1 MKTKRRRRQQPDPPQ
16 GQKLS
21 VPQKAAKMLEV
32 PLSAFGGI
40 PSLELT
46 GNREMTV
53 EGCKGVLEYDED
65 VVKLNL
71 GKMILQVRG
80 RDLNIKGLTDDS
92 AVLEGYFLSIE
103 FLT

>member
-1 MKTKRRRRQQPDPPQ
+1 
-16 GQKLS
+16 
-21 VPQKAAKMLEV
+21 
-32 PLSAFGGI
+32 
-40 PSLELT
+40 
-46 GNREMTV
+46 MTV

-65 VVKLNL
+65 MVKLNL

-80 RDLNIKGLTDDS
+80 RDLNIKGLTDDA

>member
-1 MKTKRRRRQQPDPPQ
+1 MKTKRRRRQSETPPE
-16 GQKLS
+16 QKLS
-21 VPQKAAKMLEV
+21 VPQKAATLLEV
-32 PLSAFGGI
+32 PLSAFGGV

-53 EGCKGVLEYDED
+53 EGCRGVLEYDED

-80 RDLNIKGLTDDS
+80 RDLNIKGLTDDA
-92 AVLEGYFLSIE
+92 AVLEGYFLSID

>member
-1 MKTKRRRRQQPDPPQ
+1 MKTKRRRRQPETPPE
-16 GQKLS
+16 QKLS
-21 VPQKAAKMLEV
+21 VPQKAATLLEV
-32 PLSAFGGI
+32 PLSAFGGV
-40 PSLELT
+40 PNLELT

-53 EGCKGVLEYDED
+53 EGCKGVLDYDED

-80 RDLNIKGLTDDS
+80 RDLNIKGLTDDA

>member
-1 MKTKRRRRQQPDPPQ
+1 MKTKRRRRQPETPPE
-16 GQKLS
+16 QKLS
-21 VPQKAAKMLEV
+21 VPQKAAALLEV
-32 PLSAFGGI
+32 PLSAFGGV
-40 PSLELT
+40 PNLELT

-65 VVKLNL
+65 MVKLNL

-80 RDLNIKGLTDDS
+80 RDLNIIGLTDDA

>member
-1 MKTKRRRRQQPDPPQ
+1 MKTKRRRRQPETSPE
-16 GQKLS
+16 QKLT
-21 VPQKAAKMLEV
+21 VPQKAATLLEV
-32 PLSAFGGI
+32 PLSAFGGV
-40 PSLELT
+40 PNLELT
-46 GNREMTV
+46 GNRELTV

-71 GKMILQVRG
+71 GKMILQVSG
-80 RDLNIKGLTDDS
+80 RDLNIKGITDDS

>member
-1 MKTKRRRRQQPDPPQ
+1 MKTKRRRRQPETPPE
-16 GQKLS
+16 QKLS
-21 VPQKAAKMLEV
+21 VPQKAATLLEV
-32 PLSAFGGI
+32 PLSAFGGV
-40 PSLELT
+40 PNLELT
-46 GNREMTV
+46 GNRGVAV
-53 EGCKGVLEYDED
+53 EGCEGVRECDEG

-80 RDLNIKGLTDDS
+80 RDLNIKGLTDDA